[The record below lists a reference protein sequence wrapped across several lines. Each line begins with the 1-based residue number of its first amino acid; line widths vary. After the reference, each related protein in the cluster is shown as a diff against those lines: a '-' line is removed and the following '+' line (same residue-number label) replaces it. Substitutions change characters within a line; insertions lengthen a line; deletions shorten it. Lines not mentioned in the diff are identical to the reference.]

1 MTYSYPPDP
10 NQFPPQSPH
19 NYADAGH
26 NDFAHPK
33 RPGVVTTAGII
44 IVLHVI
50 LHVAM
55 GALTAFTGMSEGDD
69 DELFLAVVVLM
80 FSFVIGLGFLFLAI
94 GVFRGM
100 QAARI
105 TSIAAYGLFT
115 GLCCL
120 SNGLILGEVLVG
132 SESMDE
138 GLTVI
143 SVLSIVA
150 MASYFVVLVLMV
162 VPASREW
169 FATISRLRREQRYLH

>member
-1 MTYSYPPDP
+1 MTYSYPSDP
-10 NQFPPQSPH
+10 NQFQPQSPH
-19 NYADAGH
+19 NGAHAGH
-26 NDFAHPK
+26 NAFAYPK
-33 RPGVVTTAGII
+33 RPPVVTIAGLIT
-44 IVLHVI
+44 VLHVI

-55 GALTAFTGMSEGDD
+55 GALTAFTGMSEGD

-105 TSIAAYGLFT
+105 ASIVAYGLFT